1 MEKYSLDGDAVNKK
15 INSMKRRARVAGQ
28 LRLRLGAL
36 DVLGLQ
42 AFGAFD
48 NFKVNDFPFV
58 QGFEALT
65 LNRGVMHENIL
76 AGILGDEAKPFFII
90 EPLDF
95 TTGHNLLLFSEAKK
109 KTRVGPHQRVSL
121 FSVLKHAFASE
132 LPPYLRDLPR

>member
-48 NFKVNDFPFV
+48 NFKVNDFAFV
-58 QGFEALT
+58 QGLET
-65 LNRGVMHENIL
+65 LSLYGGVMNEHIL
-76 AGILGDEAKPFFII
+76 AGLLGDEAKPLFIV

-95 TTGHNLLLFSEAKK
+95 TTGHNLLLFSEVQKK
-109 KTRVGPHQRVSL
+109 EDTGWPPPTSAR
-121 FSVLKHAFASE
+121 SVYGKAHA
-132 LPPYLRDLPR
+132 PQNYGNYVPI